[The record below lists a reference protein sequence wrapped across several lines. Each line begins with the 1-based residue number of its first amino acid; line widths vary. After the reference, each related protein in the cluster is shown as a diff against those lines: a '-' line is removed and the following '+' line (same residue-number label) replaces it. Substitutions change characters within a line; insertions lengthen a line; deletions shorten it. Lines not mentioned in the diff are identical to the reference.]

1 MRAISGTAADSSAKS
16 CQSMMIP
23 AARAIAG
30 KWMKWLVEPP
40 VATSPTIAFTIAF
53 SSTTWASGRSPLLAS
68 SASRCTAARVSAWRS
83 GVPGLMKAALG
94 MCSPISS
101 IIIWLELA
109 VP

>member
-1 MRAISGTAADSSAKS
+1 MVGRA
-16 CQSMMIP
+16 
-23 AARAIAG
+23 AG
-30 KWMKWLVEPP
+30 RQQPDRRIDDRPLVDDL
-40 VATSPTIAFTIAF
+40 
-53 SSTTWASGRSPLLAS
+53 ASGRALSRAS

-83 GVPGLMKAALG
+83 GVPGLMKAAPG